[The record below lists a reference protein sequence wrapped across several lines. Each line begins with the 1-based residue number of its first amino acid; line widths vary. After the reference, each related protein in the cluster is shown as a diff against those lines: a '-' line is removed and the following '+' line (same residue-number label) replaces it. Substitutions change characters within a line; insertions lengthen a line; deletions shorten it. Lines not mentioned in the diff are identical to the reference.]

1 MTEVQKV
8 QTPANA
14 RKRRFACTGEPSL
27 GPTSDDAVAERQLT
41 ARVIDGNA
49 VHSGAFDKIEDV
61 PKMLGKK

>member
-1 MTEVQKV
+1 MTEVAKV

-14 RKRRFACTGEPSL
+14 RKRRFSCTGEPSL

-41 ARVIDGNA
+41 HRSSGGKA
-49 VHSGAFDKIEDV
+49 VHSGAFDKVEDV